1 MEIKI
6 NITTILK
13 NKPKGT
19 KLYSTVH
26 GKCTLEAITDEIFKI
41 NFCTSKFGLTQS
53 GECTLIKFGNMYD
66 GGECIIFPS
75 KEMRDWSKFQW
86 EKGDVL
92 ISNDGGTEVIFDKW
106 YDDTYTSF
114 YCKHY
119 LNSED
124 KNKIVYYEEFLC
136 TTERYSLENKNTAQ
150 TYINIIEKHLGG
162 KLNFETLVVE
172 KYQPEFKDGDIAFAD
187 YGNRQDV
194 FIVSDKT
201 NLSEGYSSFISLD
214 LSSLTLSM
222 GYRTCFFKKDLCKLR
237 LATDS
242 EKKQLFSALE
252 KEGKV
257 WDAEKKMIVNLK
269 PKVELKSFDN
279 VLVRHQKTEEWR
291 ANIFSHTDKTDEYLD
306 YVCVNGRWEF
316 CIPYEGNESL
326 LGTTKDVED

>member
-1 MEIKI
+1 MEQKL
-6 NITTILK
+6 NIAEILK
-13 NKPKGT
+13 NKPRGT
-19 KLYSTVH
+19 KLYSMIH
-26 GKCTLEAITDEIFKI
+26 GKCSSEAVTDEIFKI

-136 TTERYSLENKNTAQ
+136 TTERYSLEDKDIAQ
-150 TYINIIEKHLGG
+150 TYINTIEKHFGG
-162 KLNFETLVVE
+162 KLNRETLEIE
-172 KYQPEFKDGDIAFAD
+172 KQTEFKDGDIAFAD
-187 YGNRQDV
+187 YGNRQNV
-194 FIVSDKT
+194 FVVSDKT
-201 NLSEGYSSFISLD
+201 DLSEGYSSFISLD

-222 GYRTCFFKKDLCKLR
+222 GCRISFFKKDLCKLR
-237 LATDS
+237 LATEE
-242 EKKQLFSALE
+242 EKKQFFSALE
-252 KEGKV
+252 KEGKR
-257 WDAEKKMIVNLK
+257 WDSDKKAIVDLK
-269 PKVELKSFDN
+269 PKVELKPFDK
-279 VLVRHQKTEEWR
+279 VLGRNEKDDVWE
-291 ANIFSHTDKTDEYLD
+291 ADLFSHYREESQYPFR
-306 YVCVNGRWEF
+306 CIGFGRKY
-316 CIPYEGNESL
+316 CIPYEGNEHL
-326 LGTTKDVED
+326 LGTTDNFE

>member
-1 MEIKI
+1 METKI
-6 NITTILK
+6 NIAEILK
-13 NKPKGT
+13 DKPEGT
-19 KLYSTVH
+19 KLWTDMFGSVTLYVVTDACDAFQVKH
-26 GKCTLEAITDEIFKI
+26 HNKEPWFDEDGKLYKE
-41 NFCTSKFGLTQS
+41 GVL
-53 GECTLIKFGNMYD
+53 
-66 GGECIIFPS
+66 CIYPS
-75 KEMRDWSKFQW
+75 KSMRDWEKFSW
-86 EKGDVL
+86 KKGDVL
-92 ISNDGGTEVIFDKW
+92 ISDCGFMCIFKEWASDDYTKFNGCYSNSRDGYEDVSNAETAKFDKLDNNIA
-106 YDDTYTSF
+106 YGYVREIER
-114 YCKHY
+114 KLGGI
-119 LNSED
+119 LN
-124 KNKIVYYEEFLC
+124 L
-136 TTERYSLENKNTAQ
+136 TTLE
-150 TYINIIEKHLGG
+150 IEKQ
-162 KLNFETLVVE
+162 
-172 KYQPEFKDGDIAFAD
+172 YEFKDGDIAFAD

-269 PKVELKSFDN
+269 PKVELKPFDN

>member
-1 MEIKI
+1 MEQKL
-6 NITTILK
+6 NIAEILK
-13 NKPKGT
+13 NKPRGT
-19 KLYSTVH
+19 KLYSMIH
-26 GKCTLEAITDEIFKI
+26 GKCSFEAVTDEIFKI

-136 TTERYSLENKNTAQ
+136 TTERYSLEDKDIAQ
-150 TYINIIEKHLGG
+150 TYINTIEKRLDG
-162 KLNFETLVVE
+162 KLNLETLVVE
-172 KYQPEFKDGDIAFAD
+172 KHQPEFKDGDIAFAD

-269 PKVELKSFDN
+269 PKVELKPFDN

-326 LGTTKDVED
+326 LGTTKDVEG